1 MLSCNTA
8 QFRSSHVCVHGF
20 ESDSEILCDNFLVKE
35 LDVEAKYFSLSIC
48 PRLATISPFFL
59 AKDECFAPPTHQPR
73 VSKEIHSIF
82 KLLVLQLQSILATVV
97 EKNRKSIIQ
106 YCERS
111 ELRFNCVEKLI
122 ENAKNGQFWRVFE
135 NIKLAVK
142 KCYHRGHF

>member
-73 VSKEIHSIF
+73 VSKRSWKKFHFRLRGSSAMTLQRFLHSLTTGYTAYLD
-82 KLLVLQLQSILATVV
+82 KSARRQMTVKRDKSLTKMRLQMCIQ
-97 EKNRKSIIQ
+97 KNFSKAWKGSNR
-106 YCERS
+106 
-111 ELRFNCVEKLI
+111 LM
-122 ENAKNGQFWRVFE
+122 
-135 NIKLAVK
+135 
-142 KCYHRGHF
+142 